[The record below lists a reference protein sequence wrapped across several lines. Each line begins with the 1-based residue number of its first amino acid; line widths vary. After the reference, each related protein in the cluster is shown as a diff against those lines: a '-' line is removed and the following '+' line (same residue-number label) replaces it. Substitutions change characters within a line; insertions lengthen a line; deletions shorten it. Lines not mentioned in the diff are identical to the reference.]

1 MRRRPGGPVAESQS
15 QKGAFL
21 EESLPEITSFVVRFV
36 HSGPPVGADV
46 GAGVGAGLRPAPTPT
61 PTRGSILNV
70 QTNQELP
77 FLRWEEAVAFIRR
90 FVTLIDE
97 NESPPEPPRV

>member
-1 MRRRPGGPVAESQS
+1 MAKSLS
-15 QKGAFL
+15 QKVTLL

-36 HSGPPVGADV
+36 HSGPPIGPD
-46 GAGVGAGLRPAPTPT
+46 VGAGLRPA

-90 FVTLIDE
+90 FVTLPGE
-97 NESPPEPPRV
+97 NDLPPVGGGSQTRPYTT

>member
-1 MRRRPGGPVAESQS
+1 M
-15 QKGAFL
+15 

-36 HSGPPVGADV
+36 HSGPP
-46 GAGVGAGLRPAPTPT
+46 VGAGLRPAPTPT

-90 FVTLIDE
+90 FVTLTDE